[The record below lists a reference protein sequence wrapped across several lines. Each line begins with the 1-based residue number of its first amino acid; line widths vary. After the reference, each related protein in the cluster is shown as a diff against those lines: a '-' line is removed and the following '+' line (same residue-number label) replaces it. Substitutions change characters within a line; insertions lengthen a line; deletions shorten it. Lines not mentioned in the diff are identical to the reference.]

1 MRAILAI
8 PVLVALAGS
17 SALAEGPSTSAQQSM
32 TVSVEVVR
40 PCAIDS
46 HGGSASVTCGTAA
59 SQLAPQPDA
68 PKPLVT
74 ESAQTDSPV
83 TVQF

>member
-1 MRAILAI
+1 MLAI
-8 PVLVALAGS
+8 PTLVILAAS
-17 SALAEGPSTSAQQSM
+17 SAWAEGPSTSAQQSM

-46 HGGSASVTCGTAA
+46 SGGSAHVTCGTPA
-59 SQLAPQPDA
+59 SQMAPQPDA

-74 ESAQTDSPV
+74 ESAQGADSGV